1 MTQISTAT
9 KQLRTRSRLLW
20 WLGFLLNIIPVMV
33 FVTIGFINGTTEQK
47 VSIGFTA
54 IAAIILGCIM
64 MLSKMNVKRSIFW
77 IVFIGLYFTMQDLYP
92 MIITMGACTFVD
104 ELLIEPLH
112 NRANADY
119 HTNKQIDKRI

>member
-1 MTQISTAT
+1 MTELSNAT
-9 KQLRTRSRLLW
+9 KRLRRKSRLTW
-20 WLGFLLNIIPVMV
+20 WLGFLLNIVPMMV
-33 FVTIGFINGTTEQK
+33 FVIIGFINGSTEQK

-77 IVFIGLYFTMQDLYP
+77 IVFVGLYFVMQDLYP
-92 MIITMGACTFVD
+92 MIITMGACTLID
-104 ELLIEPLH
+104 ELIIDPIH

>member
-1 MTQISTAT
+1 MSDLSTST
-9 KQLRTRSRLLW
+9 KQLQRKSRLTW
-20 WLGFLLNIIPVMV
+20 WLGFLLNIVPMLV

-64 MLSKMNVKRSIFW
+64 ALSKMNVKRSIFW
-77 IVFIGLYFTMQDLYP
+77 IVFVGLYFVMQDLYP
-92 MIITMGACTFVD
+92 IIVTMGICTLID
-104 ELLIEPLH
+104 ELIIEPIH

-119 HTNKQIDKRI
+119 HINKQIDKRI